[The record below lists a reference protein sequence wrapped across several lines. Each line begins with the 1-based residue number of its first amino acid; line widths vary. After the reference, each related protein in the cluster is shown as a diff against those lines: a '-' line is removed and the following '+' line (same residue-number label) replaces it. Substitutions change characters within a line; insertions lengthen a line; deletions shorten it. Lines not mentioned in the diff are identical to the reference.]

1 MTGTDTLRRT
11 SARGVSIAAALL
23 LAVAAL
29 SGCSSE
35 GKGAPAWT
43 AGGTPSAS
51 AGGTGSPT
59 DPPAGSAT
67 PGSSPG
73 STASGAAEPGSAP
86 ESTGSGAA
94 KPDSTA
100 AAWKVFTDPAKTVS
114 FELPQEWIAQS
125 VTPDQGTLPGALKIE
140 VKDAGGGYLATLQTG
155 LPPRPAPACADDA
168 AKPYVVVSSV
178 PVDLPHRGGE
188 GTIDPRAVY
197 RVIQGYKYF
206 GSYGITSVV
215 GGTEGKSCALQNL
228 VRGPEGK
235 GDYSFADLTELK
247 AFAPDEKV
255 APAKAFDTL
264 DQAAQYVNEGQEFAN
279 VQRMLMSLE
288 IKN

>member
-1 MTGTDTLRRT
+1 MTGTDTYRRT
-11 SARGVSIAAALL
+11 SARGVSIAAAIA
-23 LAVAAL
+23 LAAAAL

-35 GKGAPAWT
+35 GKGTPAWT

-51 AGGTGSPT
+51 AGGTGSPS
-59 DPPAGSAT
+59 DPSAGSTT

-73 STASGAAEPGSAP
+73 STASGAAE
-86 ESTGSGAA
+86 TG
-94 KPDSTA
+94 STA

-125 VTPDQGTLPGALKIE
+125 VTPEQGTLPGALKIE
-140 VKDAGGGYLATLQTG
+140 VKDAEGGYLATLQTG

-178 PVDLPHRGGE
+178 PVDLPHRGGD
-188 GTIDPRAVY
+188 GTIDPRVVY

-206 GSYGITSVV
+206 GSYGITNVV
-215 GGTEGKSCALQNL
+215 GGTEGKACVLQNL

-235 GDYSFADLTELK
+235 GDSSFADLGELK
-247 AFAPDEKV
+247 AFAPDEKI
-255 APAKAFDTL
+255 APAQAFDTL
-264 DQAAQYVNEGQEFAN
+264 DQAAQYVNEGSEFAN